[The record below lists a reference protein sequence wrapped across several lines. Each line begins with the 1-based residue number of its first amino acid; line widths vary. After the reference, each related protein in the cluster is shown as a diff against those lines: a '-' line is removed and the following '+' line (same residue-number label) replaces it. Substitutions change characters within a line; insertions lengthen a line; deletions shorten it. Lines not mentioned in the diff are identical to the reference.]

1 MALEVCGSGE
11 RTRQTSGLAAGVG
24 YITLK
29 RCKSSECEDKEVRTV
44 ERLCRLIRS
53 SGHWAGSTHRQK
65 QKEPSKAAQAGVR
78 IQGHKAKSRIMTGAR
93 NTQSPGRKARMSLE
107 HGNGN
112 ELRKPK
118 RFRTP

>member
-1 MALEVCGSGE
+1 VALEVCGSGE

-53 SGHWAGSTHRQK
+53 SGPGAHIDRSRKSQVK
-65 QKEPSKAAQAGVR
+65 QRRPE
-78 IQGHKAKSRIMTGAR
+78 
-93 NTQSPGRKARMSLE
+93 
-107 HGNGN
+107 
-112 ELRKPK
+112 
-118 RFRTP
+118 